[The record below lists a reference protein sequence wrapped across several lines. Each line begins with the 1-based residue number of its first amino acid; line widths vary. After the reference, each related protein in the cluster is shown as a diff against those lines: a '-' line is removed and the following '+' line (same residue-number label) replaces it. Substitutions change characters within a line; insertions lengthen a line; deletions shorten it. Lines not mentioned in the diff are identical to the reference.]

1 MSAKKD
7 SKDHIEEIFMRDT
20 DLESLRLTDAE
31 MPQKKEEGGYEYG
44 IVNAICQPGYYNDS
58 FHLYDAYY
66 LMLFVLSLVK
76 RSPHLG

>member
-31 MPQKKEEGGYEYG
+31 MPQKK
-44 IVNAICQPGYYNDS
+44 
-58 FHLYDAYY
+58 
-66 LMLFVLSLVK
+66 K
-76 RSPHLG
+76 RVDTSTAL